1 VARDSN
7 FLPANSSVIGKGLD
21 TPELIELCLAENERR
36 MSGYDVRLLRPRLVP
51 ALARFALRFFIR
63 RSRGPDTEP

>member
-1 VARDSN
+1 
-7 FLPANSSVIGKGLD
+7 
-21 TPELIELCLAENERR
+21 
-36 MSGYDVRLLRPRLVP
+36 VRLLRPRLVP